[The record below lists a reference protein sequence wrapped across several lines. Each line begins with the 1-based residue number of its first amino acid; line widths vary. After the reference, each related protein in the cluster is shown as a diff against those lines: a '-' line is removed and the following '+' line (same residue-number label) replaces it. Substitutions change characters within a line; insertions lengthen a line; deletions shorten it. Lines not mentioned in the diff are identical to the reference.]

1 MLRKLAHYP
10 LLLINFVLEAS
21 LGLSM
26 IIKPELIMDLGG
38 VRISEILLRTC
49 GLLALAVAFFSVS
62 SIFLIQKH
70 KNINEIKSFV
80 YANLLIFNLA
90 LTVGLFYAAITG
102 EITYLG
108 TIIHLPLAV
117 CFGASLITSYHR
129 TNQK

>member
-26 IIKPELIMDLGG
+26 IIKPDLIMDLGG

-70 KNINEIKSFV
+70 KDINEIKNFV

-117 CFGASLITSYHR
+117 CFGASLIASYYR

>member
-26 IIKPELIMDLGG
+26 IIKPDLIMDLGG

-70 KNINEIKSFV
+70 KDINEIKNFV

-117 CFGASLITSYHR
+117 CFSASLIASYYR